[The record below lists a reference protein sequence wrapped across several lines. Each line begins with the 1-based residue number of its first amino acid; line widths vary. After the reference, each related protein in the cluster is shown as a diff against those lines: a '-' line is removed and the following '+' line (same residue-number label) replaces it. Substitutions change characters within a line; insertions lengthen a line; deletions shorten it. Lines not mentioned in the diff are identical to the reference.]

1 MQSNTPPP
9 EHLLR
14 VRDVVG
20 RVPVSKST
28 WWAWVRK
35 GYAPRPMKVGQNVT
49 CWRASDIDAFIEKA
63 RLGPAPQP

>member
-1 MQSNTPPP
+1 MQSNSPQP

-14 VRDVVG
+14 VRDVVV

-35 GYAPRPMKVGQNVT
+35 GYAPRPIRVGENVT
-49 CWRASDIDAFIEKA
+49 CWRESEINAFIEKA
-63 RLGPAPQP
+63 GLGQVP